1 MTQKIIAFVGI
12 SGVGKTTFLQS
23 LASEIAFQHLT
34 AGSLISLG
42 TSAAYEDRDKLRL
55 LNVDENQRHLIA
67 GFHSAR
73 DPQTALVIM
82 DGHAVI
88 DTGNGLEIIDAGVFA
103 ALGINALMHLV
114 AEPAQ
119 IISNRKNDSRR
130 TRPELPEHLLEEHQ
144 QISIHAAQMV
154 ARSLGVPFLQVMAD
168 DVAPAKAF
176 VQRL

>member
-23 LASEIAFQHLT
+23 LALEIAFQHLT

-42 TSAAYEDRDKLRL
+42 TSRAYEDRDKLRL

-73 DPQTALVIM
+73 DPKAALVVM

-88 DTGNGLEIIDAGVFA
+88 DTGNGLEVIGTEVFA

-119 IISNRKNDSRR
+119 ILRNRRSDSRR

-144 QISIHAAQMV
+144 KTSVRAAQMV
-154 ARSLGVPFLQVMAD
+154 AGSLGVPFLQVMAD

-176 VQRL
+176 VQRP